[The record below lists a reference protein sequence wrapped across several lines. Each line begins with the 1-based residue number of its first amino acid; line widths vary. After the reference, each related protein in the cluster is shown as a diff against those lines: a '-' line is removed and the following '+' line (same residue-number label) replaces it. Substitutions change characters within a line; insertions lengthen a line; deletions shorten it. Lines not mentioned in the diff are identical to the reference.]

1 VAEIGQT
8 ASSSGGIPPLQ
19 SQRDEA
25 KGVWFVAE
33 HKEGKLDESSFLLA
47 GEGRGLADKLGEEL
61 SVVIIGHQV
70 LTLAEPFTRYG
81 ADQALLVQDPIL
93 EKYSS
98 YAFVDAL
105 TQLVES
111 NRPSM
116 VLLAATPLGN
126 DLAPRLAAR
135 LRAALVARYTQ
146 IDVEKDKRLLVQRAV
161 HGGKAQ
167 ATVSPLKKPMV
178 ATVDPRLLTTPRPKP
193 PKNMAIVEAKVRI
206 DPKASRTRVLD
217 YLRADP
223 CTLCVS
229 EAEIVIGVGKGLRSA
244 DNLRA
249 VEELAHVL
257 GASIG
262 GSRRATDER
271 WIPDERRIGL
281 TGKTIAPR
289 LYMICGIS
297 GAFHHTLS
305 IKGSQL
311 MLSVN
316 TDRNAPINKLAD
328 MAIVGDMHEI
338 VPELTRQLRD
348 VMKAG
353 T

>member
-1 VAEIGQT
+1 MAETGQT
-8 ASSSGGIPPLQ
+8 GLSSGGVPP
-19 SQRDEA
+19 SNREDEA

-33 HKEGKLDESSFLLA
+33 HKDGKLDESSFLLA
-47 GEGRGLADKLGEEL
+47 GEGRGLADKLAEEF
-61 SVVIIGHQV
+61 SAIIIGHQV
-70 LTLAEPFTRYG
+70 RNLAEGFSRYG
-81 ADQALLVQDPIL
+81 VDKALIVQDPVF
-93 EKYSS
+93 ERHDS
-98 YAFVDAL
+98 YALVDAL
-105 TQLVES
+105 TQLAES
-111 NRPSM
+111 SRPSI
-116 VLLAATPLGN
+116 VLLAASPMGN

-135 LRAALVARYTQ
+135 LRVALVARYTQ
-146 IDVEKDKRLLVQRAV
+146 IEVEKDKRLLVQRAI

-167 ATVSPLKKPMV
+167 ATVSPLKKPLV
-178 ATVDPRLLTTPRPKP
+178 ATVDPRLLTAPRPRP
-193 PKNMAIVEAKVRI
+193 PKNVAVVEPRVRV
-206 DPKASRTRVLD
+206 DPKAGRTRVLD
-217 YLRADP
+217 YLKADP

-289 LYMICGIS
+289 LYLICGIS

-328 MAIVGDMHEI
+328 MAVVGDMHEI
-338 VPELTRQLRD
+338 VPELTKQLRD
-348 VMKAG
+348 LMKPVS
-353 T
+353 

>member
-1 VAEIGQT
+1 MLESGQT
-8 ASSSGGIPPLQ
+8 PSSGLGPPSRGAQ
-19 SQRDEA
+19 ENEA
-25 KGVWFVAE
+25 RGVWLVAE
-33 HKEGKLDESSFLLA
+33 HKDGKLDDSSSPLA
-47 GEGRGLADKLGEEL
+47 GEARSLADKLGEEL
-61 SVVIIGHQV
+61 SIVIIGHQV
-70 LTLAEPFTRYG
+70 TALAQFFSRYG
-81 ADQALLVQDPIL
+81 ADKILLVQDPFL

-98 YAFVDAL
+98 YAFVDAM
-105 TQLVES
+105 TQLVEA

-116 VLLAATPLGN
+116 VLLAATGLGN

-135 LRAALVARYTQ
+135 LRVPLAARYTQ
-146 IDVEKDKRLLVQRAV
+146 IEVEKEKRLLVHRTIF
-161 HGGKAQ
+161 GGRAQ

-178 ATVDPRLLTTPRPKP
+178 ATIDPRLLTTPKPGAPKT
-193 PKNMAIVEAKVRI
+193 MAVVEPRI
-206 DPKASRTRVLD
+206 RINPKADRTRVVDSLK
-217 YLRADP
+217 ADP

-249 VEELAHVL
+249 VQELAHVL

-271 WIPDERRIGL
+271 WIADERRIGL

-289 LYMICGIS
+289 LYLTCGIS

-311 MLSVN
+311 VLSVN
-316 TDRNAPINKLAD
+316 IDRNAPIAKLAD
-328 MAIVGDMHEI
+328 LAVVGDMHEI
-338 VPELTRQLRD
+338 IPELTKQLQEK
-348 VMKAG
+348 MKPTA
-353 T
+353 

>member
-1 VAEIGQT
+1 MAEIGQT
-8 ASSSGGIPPLQ
+8 PSSNSGSPPPQ
-19 SQRDEA
+19 DGRDEA
-25 KGVWFVAE
+25 RGVWFVAE
-33 HKEGKLDESSFLLA
+33 HKDGKLDESSFFLA
-47 GEGRGLADKLGEEL
+47 GEGRGLADKLSEEL

-70 LTLAEPFTRYG
+70 MDLAEPFSRH
-81 ADQALLVQDPIL
+81 AVDKALLVQDPIL

-126 DLAPRLAAR
+126 DLAPRLAAK
-135 LRAALVARYTQ
+135 LRVALVARYTQ
-146 IDVEKDKRLLVQRAV
+146 IDVEKDKRLLVQRV
-161 HGGKAQ
+161 IHGGKAQ

-193 PKNMAIVEAKVRI
+193 PKNMAIVEARVRV
-206 DPKASRTRVLD
+206 DPKASRTRLLD
-217 YLRADP
+217 YLKADP

-271 WIPDERRIGL
+271 WIPDDRRIGL

-289 LYMICGIS
+289 LYLICGIS

-316 TDRNAPINKLAD
+316 TDRNAPITKLAD
-328 MAIVGDMHEI
+328 MAVVGDMHEV

-348 VMKAG
+348 MLKPA